1 MKLGTICSEKLI
13 LSADQ
18 EASPVTMALNSI
30 MELRYAVSRL
40 NLDDAHDLLDQL
52 ENLVLKDS
60 QRPL

>member
-1 MKLGTICSEKLI
+1 MKLGKICSEQLI

-18 EASPVTMALNSI
+18 EASPLTMALNSM

-52 ENLVLKDS
+52 ENLVLKAP
-60 QRPL
+60 QRSL